1 MATTSI
7 RQNHD
12 KSTPL
17 LWEPITIGKIL
28 AISWLNIPLNRTDF
42 APSGTFLKKSVDH
55 FSLGN
60 KSVLGKTMIIIGLHR
75 NFVESGRD

>member
-1 MATTSI
+1 MGAYYHW
-7 RQNHD
+7 QN
-12 KSTPL
+12 
-17 LWEPITIGKIL
+17 IV
-28 AISWLNIPLNRTDF
+28 ISWLNIPLNRTDF
-42 APSGTFLKKSVDH
+42 TPPEPFLDFTNIQTYLKKSVDH